1 MDLYHGFIIWIL
13 MVTFKGVR
21 TIHPECSIILHLQE
35 KEAECRLKIQTSSMQ
50 FLFNSNDTDTG
61 CLIEW
66 DGVNCWPTVSVGESV
81 SVSCPPPLLK
91 SHDFIITRTC
101 TSQGWSRQ
109 SVPYY
114 TACFQDNS
122 TEQEDTAGQRQEY
135 FAMVKL
141 MYTVGYGVSIGSL
154 CIAVFIF
161 CIFRKLLCTRT
172 YIHLNLFSTFIL
184 RALAVLIKDAVLFA
198 DETVNHCTVSTIL
211 CKAAVA
217 FFQYCVLANFCWLLV
232 EGLYLHTLLVFT
244 FALKRTFFWW
254 YTLIG
259 WGTPSV
265 TVIIWTFLKHKYDN
279 QGCWDDLDSGYW
291 WIIKIPILIS
301 VLVNFL
307 VFVNI
312 SRIIVVK
319 TKTPESNGGD
329 RRLYRRLAKSTLLLI
344 PLFGVHY
351 IVFALF
357 PEHVGLEARLFFELV
372 LGSFQGF
379 VVALLYCF
387 LNSEVQNEI
396 SKVIAKY
403 KSRTENST
411 FQMATQDFTA

>member
-1 MDLYHGFIIWIL
+1 MDLNHGFVIWTLI
-13 MVTFKGVR
+13 VSTCAGVK
-21 TIHPECSIILHLQE
+21 TVHPECSIVLHLQ
-35 KEAECRLKIQTSSMQ
+35 KNEAECQLKISFTQS
-50 FLFNSNDTDTG
+50 LLNFNASDTG
-61 CLIEW
+61 CLVEW
-66 DGVNCWPTVSVGESV
+66 DGVNCWPAVSVGERV
-81 SVSCPPPLLK
+81 SVSCPPPLLN
-91 SHDFIITRTC
+91 SHELITRTC
-101 TSQGWSRQ
+101 TTEGWSRL

-114 TACFQDNS
+114 SACFQDNS
-122 TEQEDTAGQRQEY
+122 TEQEDTGHRREY
-135 FAMVKL
+135 FSMVKL
-141 MYTVGYGVSIGSL
+141 IYTVGYGVSIGSL

-184 RALAVLIKDAVLFA
+184 RALAVFVKDAVLFA
-198 DETVNHCTVSTIL
+198 DDTINHCTVSTVL
-211 CKAAVA
+211 CKAVVT
-217 FFQYCVLANFCWLLV
+217 FFQYCVLSNFYWLLV
-232 EGLYLHTLLVFT
+232 EGLYLQTLLVFT
-244 FALKRTFFWW
+244 FAHKGTFFWW

-279 QGCWDDLDSGYW
+279 YGCWDDMDSGYW
-291 WIIKIPILIS
+291 WIIKIPILLS
-301 VLVNFL
+301 VFVNFV

-312 SRIIVVK
+312 SRMIVVK

-351 IVFALF
+351 TVFALF

-379 VVALLYCF
+379 IVALLYCF
-387 LNSEVQNEI
+387 MNTEVQNEI
-396 SKVIAKY
+396 RKEIEKY
-403 KSRTENST
+403 KSRTDNNT
-411 FQMATQDFTA
+411 LQMATQEFTP